1 MPTVKSAMK
10 HLKTSIVQ
18 RELNRQRRSKMRTE
32 IKKLR
37 KMADYAQAL
46 EILPQV
52 ISIIDKNAK
61 VKIISRH
68 TAARYKSRLTQFVTK
83 LRPAS
88 AK

>member
-1 MPTVKSAMK
+1 MK
-10 HLKTSIVQ
+10 HLKTSLIQ

-37 KMADYAQAL
+37 KTDDYAKAL

-68 TAARYKSRLTQFVTK
+68 TASRYKSRLTQFVAK